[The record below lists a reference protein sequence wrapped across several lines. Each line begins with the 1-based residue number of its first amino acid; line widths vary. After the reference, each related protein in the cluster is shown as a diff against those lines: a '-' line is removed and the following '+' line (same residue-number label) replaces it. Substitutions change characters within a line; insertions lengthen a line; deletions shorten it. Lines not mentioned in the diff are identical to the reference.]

1 MSTNWRELYEHLL
14 QQGDCV
20 PLVDKERNVNSLR
33 LMGLD
38 WNFMLCC
45 GIIERGL
52 ACVQRDAPAG

>member
-20 PLVDKERNVNSLR
+20 PLVDKERNVNSVR

-38 WNFMLCC
+38 WNFML
-45 GIIERGL
+45 
-52 ACVQRDAPAG
+52 